1 MIHVSRPFLVPA
13 KGENE
18 SAPILEEPTMVV
30 NFKASILE
38 KLVGHL
44 VSFLM
49 CVDPLFISIFLC
61 IYRHCAT
68 TQQVLDL
75 LFTR

>member
-1 MIHVSRPFLVPA
+1 
-13 KGENE
+13 
-18 SAPILEEPTMVV
+18 MVV
-30 NFKASILE
+30 NLKAGLLE

-44 VSFLM
+44 GSFLM
-49 CVDPLFISIFLC
+49 FVDPLFISIFLC
-61 IYRHCAT
+61 IHRHFAT

>member
-1 MIHVSRPFLVPA
+1 LVPTQ
-13 KGENE
+13 GENE
-18 SAPILEEPTMVV
+18 SAPILEETSMVV
-30 NFKASILE
+30 NLNASILE

-44 VSFLM
+44 VSSLM
-49 CVDPLFISIFLC
+49 FVDPLFISIFLC
-61 IYRHCAT
+61 IYRHYAT

>member
-1 MIHVSRPFLVPA
+1 
-13 KGENE
+13 
-18 SAPILEEPTMVV
+18 MVE
-30 NFKASILE
+30 NFKAGILE
-38 KLVGHL
+38 KLLGHL
-44 VSFLM
+44 VSSLM

-61 IYRHCAT
+61 IYRHYAT

>member
-1 MIHVSRPFLVPA
+1 
-13 KGENE
+13 
-18 SAPILEEPTMVV
+18 MVV
-30 NFKASILE
+30 NLKAGIME

-44 VSFLM
+44 VSSLM
-49 CVDPLFISIFLC
+49 FVDPVFIPVFLC
-61 IYRHCAT
+61 IYRHFAT

>member
-1 MIHVSRPFLVPA
+1 LVLTR
-13 KGENE
+13 GENE
-18 SAPILEEPTMVV
+18 SAPILEEPRMVV
-30 NFKASILE
+30 KLKAGILE

-44 VSFLM
+44 VSSLM
-49 CVDPLFISIFLC
+49 LVDFLFISIFLF
-61 IYRHCAT
+61 IYRHYAT